1 MVFLFICAIARHSN
15 RKFSTSAQMMS
26 SRTPGQVSRLVTSRR
41 VEDFGHVHQH
51 LVRFALCKFLEELA
65 LPEMPFAPPESDYSD
80 GSDNEAM
87 AHLAQFRQEQGR
99 DTLIS
104 ASGSS

>member
-1 MVFLFICAIARHSN
+1 VFDI
-15 RKFSTSAQMMS
+15 STDDEPEVF
-26 SRTPGQVSRLVTSRR
+26 TPGQVSRLVTSRR
-41 VEDFGHVHQH
+41 VKDFGHVHQH
-51 LVRFALCKFLEELA
+51 LVRFALCKLFEELG

-80 GSDNEAM
+80 DSDNETTE
-87 AHLAQFRQEQGR
+87 HLAQFPQEQGR